1 MFDENFYAKLHMKP
15 VVIDTKQKLQLEEE
29 AQQQKE
35 QIVNEGLETAL
46 SGDHDDYSEG
56 NSISDSV
63 RNVALVW

>member
-1 MFDENFYAKLHMKP
+1 MFDENFYA
-15 VVIDTKQKLQLEEE
+15 KLQLEEE